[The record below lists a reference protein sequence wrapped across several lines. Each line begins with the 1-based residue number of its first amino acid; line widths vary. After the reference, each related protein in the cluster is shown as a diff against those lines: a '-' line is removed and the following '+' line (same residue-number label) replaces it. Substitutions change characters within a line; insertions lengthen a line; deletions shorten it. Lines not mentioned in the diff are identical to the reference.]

1 MTNGSGPSPPGTVV
15 PQIGEEAL
23 YLKTLQELI
32 QLRNDFARSK
42 WTRRLAGAPSGQQT
56 AFAELRIRVQ
66 DRVRDLTNAQLEQ
79 IASDLRANE
88 ANLSQGIQETKEA
101 RLRFETIGKAFK
113 AFSGFLGAVETVL
126 KIAAGAVSPV

>member
-1 MTNGSGPSPPGTVV
+1 MTNGSSPTSPDTIV

-42 WTRRLAGAPSGQQT
+42 WTRRLSGASSAQQT
-56 AFAELRIRVQ
+56 EFAELRLRVQ
-66 DRVRDLTNAQLEQ
+66 DRIRDLTNAQLQQ

-88 ANLSQGIQETKEA
+88 AKLTQGIQETKEA
-101 RLRFETIGKAFK
+101 RLRFETIAKAFK

-126 KIAAGAVSPV
+126 KIAARAASPV

>member
-1 MTNGSGPSPPGTVV
+1 MTNGSSPTSPDTIV

-42 WTRRLAGAPSGQQT
+42 WTRRLSGASSAQQT
-56 AFAELRIRVQ
+56 EFAELRLRVQ
-66 DRVRDLTNAQLEQ
+66 DRIRDLTNAQLQQ

-88 ANLSQGIQETKEA
+88 AKLTQGIQETKDA
-101 RLRFETIGKAFK
+101 RLRFETIAKAFK

-126 KIAAGAVSPV
+126 KIAARAASPV

>member
-1 MTNGSGPSPPGTVV
+1 MTNGSGANPPDSVV

-42 WTRRLAGAPSGQQT
+42 WTRRLAGAPSAQQT
-56 AFAELRIRVQ
+56 EFAELRIRVQ
-66 DRVRDLTNAQLEQ
+66 DRIRDLTNAQLAQ

-88 ANLSQGIQETKEA
+88 ANLALGIQETKDA
-101 RLRFETIGKAFK
+101 RLRFETVAKAFK

-126 KIAAGAVSPV
+126 KIAARTVSPV

>member
-1 MTNGSGPSPPGTVV
+1 MTNGSSPTSPDTIV
-15 PQIGEEAL
+15 PQIGEEGL

-42 WTRRLAGAPSGQQT
+42 WTRRLSGASSAQQT
-56 AFAELRIRVQ
+56 EFAELRLRVQ
-66 DRVRDLTNAQLEQ
+66 DRIRDLTNAQLQQ

-88 ANLSQGIQETKEA
+88 AKLTQGIQETKDA
-101 RLRFETIGKAFK
+101 RLRFETIAKAFK

-126 KIAAGAVSPV
+126 KIAARAASPV

>member
-1 MTNGSGPSPPGTVV
+1 MTNGSSPTSPDTIV

-42 WTRRLAGAPSGQQT
+42 WTRRLSGAPSAQQT
-56 AFAELRIRVQ
+56 EFAELRIRVQ
-66 DRVRDLTNAQLEQ
+66 DRIRDLTNAQLAQ

-88 ANLSQGIQETKEA
+88 ANLALGIQETKDA

-126 KIAAGAVSPV
+126 KIAARAASPV

>member
-1 MTNGSGPSPPGTVV
+1 MTNGSSPTSPDTIV

-42 WTRRLAGAPSGQQT
+42 WTRRLSGAPSAQQT
-56 AFAELRIRVQ
+56 EFAELRIRVQ
-66 DRVRDLTNAQLEQ
+66 DRIRDLTNAQLAQ

-88 ANLSQGIQETKEA
+88 ANLALGIQETKDA
-101 RLRFETIGKAFK
+101 RLWFETVAKAFK

-126 KIAAGAVSPV
+126 KIAARAASPV